1 MTRFT
6 CIYVCE
12 VFFISGHIN
21 ILLLKLVFF
30 FPVRTKLVETDFLVL
45 FPVPIHGPAAK
56 WTSGN
61 LPLRSKSET
70 GKVRVLLKRNH
81 CKLCAIPIN
90 FYELLNIFF
99 VSL

>member
-12 VFFISGHIN
+12 VFFYQRPYKYSII
-21 ILLLKLVFF
+21 KACFF
-30 FPVRTKLVETDFLVL
+30 SFPFEPNLVETDFLVL

-90 FYELLNIFF
+90 FYEL
-99 VSL
+99 